1 MGACRAGRAFLRNA
15 ARLFPRRAVWAF
27 LLLFHAIV
35 CIGQEPRTLSAT
47 AQAMER
53 AGYVNV
59 ATAVPDIN
67 ISLMYARA
75 DNFTGRILYKDLREA
90 YLHPRAAK
98 ALAKAQ
104 QLLKAKRP
112 DLSLKIYDAA
122 RPMHIQQQMW
132 NVVKGTAQQNYVS
145 NPRNGGGLHNYGMAV
160 DITLC
165 IAATGDTIPMG
176 TLVDH
181 LGAAAHTDAEADLVR
196 RRVIT
201 RQALE
206 NRRLLREVMHGAGFT
221 VLRTEW
227 WHFNLI
233 TRAEARRT
241 LKPIP

>member
-1 MGACRAGRAFLRNA
+1 MKDSSVLTYHSSLIIVIA
-15 ARLFPRRAVWAF
+15 
-27 LLLFHAIV
+27 LLLAHVDF
-35 CIGQEPRTLSAT
+35 CMCQEELRILSPT

-59 ATAVPDIN
+59 ATAVPDIH

-75 DNFTGRILYKDLREA
+75 DNFTGRVLYKDLREA

-112 DLSLKIYDAA
+112 DLSLKVYDAA

-165 IAATGDTIPMG
+165 NAATGDTIPMG

-196 RRVIT
+196 RRIIT

>member
-1 MGACRAGRAFLRNA
+1 
-15 ARLFPRRAVWAF
+15 
-27 LLLFHAIV
+27 
-35 CIGQEPRTLSAT
+35 
-47 AQAMER
+47 MER